1 MTVEKTEWL
10 IEWSSYIRA
19 SSEEQKDEHQYDD
32 LREWFNKR
40 DVDFSEVKKYVDYA
54 QSGASDTRE
63 DFLDIIEDIE
73 DGKVGNV
80 VVWEIS
86 RVARR
91 GSLSQRFFD
100 AAENNGTTIHIVNG
114 AIERIKP
121 DGTNRLVAD
130 IIAAVYAEERRTL
143 IRRTRSGI
151 KRARKEG
158 KWTGQVP
165 TGFYR
170 DDNGFLKPNLILDYE
185 NDEVGFVDIVDA
197 LETLDED
204 EDASYRGLA
213 EGMNLTRQTLSTI
226 YKEKK
231 HWYLPVDEEIE
242 DDRVAEAVEEVRG
255 EVR

>member
-1 MTVEKTEWL
+1 MRKTEYAT
-10 IEWSSYIRA
+10 YIRA
-19 SSEEQKDEHQYDD
+19 SSEEQTDEHQYDE
-32 LREWFNKR
+32 LREWFSDET
-40 DVDFSEVKKYVDYA
+40 DVDFSDVEKYVDYA
-54 QSGASDTRE
+54 QSGSSDTRKE
-63 DFLDIIEDIE
+63 FLNIIEDIE
-73 DGKVGNV
+73 AGKIENV

-100 AAENNGTTIHIVNG
+100 SCEDAEVTIYIVNG

-165 TGFYR
+165 KGFYR
-170 DDNGFLKPNLILDYE
+170 DDEGYLKPNLSPEDG
-185 NDEVGFVDIVDA
+185 EVGYIEIVEA
-197 LETLDED
+197 IETLDED
-204 EDASYRGLA
+204 DDASYRNLA
-213 EGMNLTRQTLSTI
+213 QGRNLTRQTLSNI
-226 YKEKK
+226 HKNKK
-231 HWYLPVDEEIE
+231 HWYLPIEEEIE